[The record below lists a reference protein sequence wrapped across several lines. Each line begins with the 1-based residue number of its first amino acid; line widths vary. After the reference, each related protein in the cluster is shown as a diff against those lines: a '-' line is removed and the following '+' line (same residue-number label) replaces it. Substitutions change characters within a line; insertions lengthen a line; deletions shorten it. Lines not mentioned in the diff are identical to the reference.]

1 MTWVKICGTT
11 NLEDALTAI
20 DAGTEALGFVFYEKS
35 PRKIDVEAAREIVSQ
50 LPGNVEKVG
59 VFVNELPER
68 VARTADE
75 VGLTAV
81 QLHGDEHGNSSSQV
95 SNGPRKLFVAIPVS
109 LLSQAGKG
117 NKSAGLTWF
126 SARPEACSA
135 IFLDSGSPE
144 QRGGTGKRFDW
155 EDARPWV
162 SQLSQK
168 FRIVVAG
175 GLTPTNVADAM
186 RLLHPW
192 GVDVASG
199 VELKP
204 GKKDPEKVR
213 AFVQAVRR
221 AEKSI

>member
-1 MTWVKICGTT
+1 
-11 NLEDALTAI
+11 
-20 DAGTEALGFVFYEKS
+20 
-35 PRKIDVEAAREIVSQ
+35 
-50 LPGNVEKVG
+50 

-81 QLHGDEHGNSSSQV
+81 QLHGDEHGNPPSQV
-95 SNGPRKLFVAIPVS
+95 SNGPGKLFVTIPAS
-109 LLSQAGKG
+109 LLSQAG
-117 NKSAGLTWF
+117 NKSAGLMWF
-126 SARPEACSA
+126 SAHPEACSA
-135 IFLDSGSPE
+135 IFLDSGTPD
-144 QRGGTGKRFDW
+144 QRGGTGKTFDW

-162 SQLSQK
+162 SRLSQK

>member
-109 LLSQAGKG
+109 LLSQAG

-135 IFLDSGSPE
+135 IFLDSGTPE
-144 QRGGTGKRFDW
+144 QRGGTGKTFDW

-162 SQLSQK
+162 SLLSEK

-204 GKKDPEKVR
+204 GKKDPKKVR

>member
-95 SNGPRKLFVAIPVS
+95 SNGPRKLFVAIPES

-135 IFLDSGSPE
+135 IFLDSGSTE

>member
-1 MTWVKICGTT
+1 MTWVKICATT
-11 NLEDALTAI
+11 KLEDALTAS
-20 DAGTEALGFVFYEKS
+20 DAGSEALGFVFYEKS

-81 QLHGDEHGNSSSQV
+81 QLHGDEHNSPSSHVGN
-95 SNGPRKLFVAIPVS
+95 GARKLFVAIPAS
-109 LLSQAGKG
+109 LLSRAG

-126 SARPEACSA
+126 SAHPKACSA
-135 IFLDSGSPE
+135 IFLDSGTPE
-144 QRGGTGKRFDW
+144 QRGGTGKTFDW

-162 SQLSQK
+162 SLLSEK

-175 GLTPTNVADAM
+175 GLTPANVGDAM
-186 RLLHPW
+186 RLLRPW
-192 GVDVASG
+192 GVDFASG

-204 GKKDPEKVR
+204 C
-213 AFVQAVRR
+213 
-221 AEKSI
+221 

>member
-35 PRKIDVEAAREIVSQ
+35 PRKIDVKAAREIVSR
-50 LPGNVEKVG
+50 LPRNVEKVG

-68 VARTADE
+68 VARTAHE

-81 QLHGDEHGNSSSQV
+81 QLHGDEHGNPPSLV
-95 SNGPRKLFVAIPVS
+95 SNGPGKLFVTIPAS
-109 LLSQAGKG
+109 LLSQAG

-135 IFLDSGSPE
+135 IFLDSGTPE
-144 QRGGTGKRFDW
+144 QRGGTGKTFDW

-162 SQLSQK
+162 SLLSEK

-175 GLTPTNVADAM
+175 GLTPANVGDAM
-186 RLLHPW
+186 RLLRPW

>member
-35 PRKIDVEAAREIVSQ
+35 PRKIDVEAAREIVSR
-50 LPGNVEKVG
+50 LPRNVEKVG

-81 QLHGDEHGNSSSQV
+81 QLHGDEHGNPPSQV
-95 SNGPRKLFVAIPVS
+95 SNGPGKLFVTIPAS
-109 LLSQAGKG
+109 LLSQAG

-135 IFLDSGSPE
+135 IFLDSGSTE

>member
-68 VARTADE
+68 GARTADE

-135 IFLDSGSPE
+135 IFLDSGSTE

>member
-35 PRKIDVEAAREIVSQ
+35 PRKIDVEAAREIVSR
-50 LPGNVEKVG
+50 LPRNVEKVG

-81 QLHGDEHGNSSSQV
+81 QLHGDEHNNPSSHVGN
-95 SNGPRKLFVAIPVS
+95 GARKLFVAIPAS
-109 LLSQAGKG
+109 LLSRAG

-126 SARPEACSA
+126 SAHPKACSA
-135 IFLDSGSPE
+135 IFLDSGTPE
-144 QRGGTGKRFDW
+144 QRGGTGKTFDW

-162 SQLSQK
+162 SLLSEK

-175 GLTPTNVADAM
+175 GLTPANVGDAM
-186 RLLHPW
+186 RLLRPW

-204 GKKDPEKVR
+204 GKKDPKKVR

>member
-35 PRKIDVEAAREIVSQ
+35 PRKIDVKAAREIVSR
-50 LPGNVEKVG
+50 LPRNVEKVG

-68 VARTADE
+68 VARTAHE

-135 IFLDSGSPE
+135 IFLDSGSTE

-221 AEKSI
+221 AERRI

>member
-35 PRKIDVEAAREIVSQ
+35 PRKIDVKAAREIVSR
-50 LPGNVEKVG
+50 LP
-59 VFVNELPER
+59 R

-81 QLHGDEHGNSSSQV
+81 QLHGDEHGDPPSQV
-95 SNGPRKLFVAIPVS
+95 SNGPRKLFVVIPAS
-109 LLSQAGKG
+109 LLSQVG
-117 NKSAGLTWF
+117 NKSAGLMWF
-126 SARPEACSA
+126 SAHPEACSA
-135 IFLDSGSPE
+135 IFLDSGTPD
-144 QRGGTGKRFDW
+144 QRGGTGKTFDW

-162 SQLSQK
+162 SRLSQK

>member
-135 IFLDSGSPE
+135 IFLDSGSTE
-144 QRGGTGKRFDW
+144 QRGGTGKTFDW

-162 SQLSQK
+162 SRLSQK

>member
-135 IFLDSGSPE
+135 IFLDSGSTE

-175 GLTPTNVADAM
+175 GLTPANVGDAM
-186 RLLHPW
+186 RLLRPW

-204 GKKDPEKVR
+204 GKKDPKKVR

-221 AEKSI
+221 EEKSI

>member
-35 PRKIDVEAAREIVSQ
+35 PRKIDVEAAREVVSR
-50 LPGNVEKVG
+50 LPRNVEKVG

-117 NKSAGLTWF
+117 NKSGGLTWF
-126 SARPEACSA
+126 SARP
-135 IFLDSGSPE
+135 
-144 QRGGTGKRFDW
+144 
-155 EDARPWV
+155 
-162 SQLSQK
+162 
-168 FRIVVAG
+168 
-175 GLTPTNVADAM
+175 
-186 RLLHPW
+186 
-192 GVDVASG
+192 
-199 VELKP
+199 
-204 GKKDPEKVR
+204 
-213 AFVQAVRR
+213 
-221 AEKSI
+221 